1 MTSRHLKCFVATLAL
16 LCALPVFSQSMPAQA
31 ARPAQA
37 APPAIGKSQP
47 TGLDVLRQALTKV
60 CSRHPAVERCF
71 LMLAQG
77 SDQKQAGIW
86 FIPIFDGAVDNTA
99 LGEAQQAFLKLFPNG
114 GQLPMMLLPR
124 DTWRKQTA
132 GVSPIYVRKAKP

>member
-1 MTSRHLKCFVATLAL
+1 MIRAKLRYLFAALAL
-16 LCALPVFSQSMPAQA
+16 LSAAPAFSQSMPAHP

-37 APPAIGKSQP
+37 AAPAIGKSQP

-86 FIPIFDGAVDNTA
+86 FIPIFDGAVDNTT
-99 LGEAQQAFLKLFPNG
+99 LGEAQQAFLKLFPTG

-124 DTWRKQTA
+124 ETWRKQTA